1 MKFLFGFITSTMFIA
16 IMFIGCWLYFDF
28 PISTNDETETYNPPK
43 EVQQQK
49 YNDHIKE
56 QTSPSQA
63 PVSENNVDNTE
74 ITPSGLSVED
84 YNKLDHNKAGTNNQE
99 YAKEHGLIQED
110 K

>member
-1 MKFLFGFITSTMFIA
+1 MKFFLGFLTSSIIA
-16 IMFIGCWLYFDF
+16 LLLIIGLWFYFDL
-28 PISTNDETETYNPPK
+28 PIDTNDETSPQVKQVE
-43 EVQQQK
+43 EV
-49 YNDHIKE
+49 Y
-56 QTSPSQA
+56 QTEPSQA

>member
-1 MKFLFGFITSTMFIA
+1 MKFLAGFITATLIA
-16 IMFIGCWLYFDF
+16 LILVISAWLYFDL
-28 PISTNDETETYNPPK
+28 PIDRNDETHETTPPQ
-43 EVQQQK
+43 EVQQS
-49 YNDHIKE
+49 YNDHIEE

-74 ITPSGLSVED
+74 ITPSGLEVDD
-84 YNKLDHNKAGTNNQE
+84 YNKLDHNEAGTNNHD